1 MGDSSL
7 ESQVELTETTKRPYL
22 GSSKMVKTKRGKAKT
37 PTNVVKSE
45 DEVSATMKKAH
56 PTSLFNH
63 MCRSAM
69 IPSPVSEVSEGKAPY
84 TVTIYCYNKQLKVT
98 FPEELTQKGLVRTY
112 ANHLLFKQFYED
124 YELPEE
130 VQTFAD
136 IAAKP
141 VAKTKYESDIKSY
154 RMKNL
159 GSCTADIKKWEDD
172 TEADADKRE
181 YKLYNFKQRQEKYVN
196 AGTTVT
202 LPPFSGFK
210 LEVEAKPPKD
220 RDACREFTVA
230 CKVFNLDAAF
240 EKHDPEITGNVI
252 KNGCSV
258 TVHKKAE
265 TEEGEMEFLFRLD
278 HELENTLPD
287 WKQLLKD
294 AKAGKKTPEKK
305 KTATVGN
312 VRQGLCEMAIAKL
325 IEDGIMEDENAAER
339 ILKERKEEV
348 AAIRTER
355 AAAKAQRRAE
365 HEAAV
370 KKKQEKKKEKEARK
384 AEMEAKKAEKDR
396 LKAERKA
403 AHEAR
408 EAEAKRNKEQRQR
421 NAQRNKGRNNQGGAN
436 NNKNKPGQKRNWN
449 QQ

>member
-1 MGDSSL
+1 MGTQRRMLINENTNCTILSN
-7 ESQVELTETTKRPYL
+7 
-22 GSSKMVKTKRGKAKT
+22 AK
-37 PTNVVKSE
+37 
-45 DEVSATMKKAH
+45 
-56 PTSLFNH
+56 
-63 MCRSAM
+63 
-69 IPSPVSEVSEGKAPY
+69 
-84 TVTIYCYNKQLKVT
+84 
-98 FPEELTQKGLVRTY
+98 
-112 ANHLLFKQFYED
+112 
-124 YELPEE
+124 
-130 VQTFAD
+130 
-136 IAAKP
+136 
-141 VAKTKYESDIKSY
+141 
-154 RMKNL
+154 KNM
-159 GSCTADIKKWEDD
+159 ST
-172 TEADADKRE
+172 
-181 YKLYNFKQRQEKYVN
+181 
-196 AGTTVT
+196 GTDVT
-202 LPPFSGFK
+202 LPPFDGFK

-278 HELENTLPD
+278 HELEDTLPD
-287 WKQLLKD
+287 WRQLLKD

-312 VRQGLCEMAIAKL
+312 VRQGLCEMAVAKL

-339 ILKERKEEV
+339 ILKERKEEA

-370 KKKQEKKKEKEARK
+370 EKKKEKKKEKEARK

-408 EAEAKRNKEQRQR
+408 SRGKAKQRTKAKKRAEE
-421 NAQRNKGRNNQGGAN
+421 
-436 NNKNKPGQKRNWN
+436 
-449 QQ
+449 